1 MIQDKGGNTPQYLAE
16 YTGKFIEEAKKRPEI
31 ASISTMFQADVPQ
44 KAISIDNDKVLSAGF
59 RWTNCIR
66 RCRPISAACT
76 STTSTASDACTK
88 PISRPKAS
96 TG

>member
-44 KAISIDNDKVLSAGF
+44 KAISIDNDKVLSAGVSLDELH
-59 RWTNCIR
+59 TQV
-66 RCRPISAACT
+66 SAYLGGMYVNNFNRFGRMYQ
-76 STTSTASDACTK
+76 
-88 PISRPKAS
+88 ISRPKAS